1 MKLSKLSQLFLVSA
15 IGLTLATWLTA
26 CNIVTIDYVYVA
38 TSGGSSNGDTG
49 QIYSYAADAESGAP
63 RVAHPAVSS
72 GGDSPIA
79 LAVDST
85 YSDLYVANEA
95 SGTVI
100 HFAVASDGTLT
111 QKDSL
116 TTSEPPVAIAVNKAG
131 TYLYVLSGITSAP
144 PTCPSSPTLASA
156 TLTEYALSSGTIGSA
171 TATETLSVPGYAS
184 DTLVPTA
191 IAVLPNSNDVYA
203 SVYDASAYAPGSPS
217 CVTSNANPGWVF
229 GFVVG
234 SGGALSANSDS
245 PYESGVK
252 PSGMATDP
260 TNRFVYVTDFASN
273 ELIGY
278 TVQGSGE
285 LDFMVN
291 GPFKTGNEPGSVV
304 VDPRGLYIYVT
315 NALDATVS
323 AYSISLPTGTPSA
336 AFATTGSTNNTTDS
350 QPVAITID
358 PALGRF
364 VYTANHLGDSISGFR
379 LNPNTGVLTAT
390 IATPYPTGNG
400 PSAVVAVPHGNHAIQ
415 STAP

>member
-15 IGLTLATWLTA
+15 IGLILASYLTA

-38 TSGGSSNGDTG
+38 TSGGSASGNTG
-49 QIYSYAADAESGAP
+49 QIYCYAADAESGAL
-63 RVAHPAVSS
+63 RKAHAAISS
-72 GGDSPIA
+72 GGNSPIA
-79 LAVDST
+79 MAVDST

-95 SGTVI
+95 SNTVN
-100 HFAVASDGTLT
+100 HFAIAADGTLT
-111 QKDSL
+111 QKDTL
-116 TTSEPPVAIAVNKAG
+116 TTSSPPVALAVNRAG
-131 TYLYVLSGITSAP
+131 TYLYVLTGTS
-144 PTCPSSPTLASA
+144 SA
-156 TLTEYALSSGTIGSA
+156 TVTEYSLSSGTIGSS
-171 TATETLSVPGYAS
+171 TATQTLSVPGYAS

-191 IAVLPNSNDVYA
+191 VTVLPNNNDVYVA
-203 SVYDASAYAPGSPS
+203 VYDSSAYNPGCPS

-229 GFVVG
+229 GFAVG
-234 SGGALSANSDS
+234 SGGTLTSNIDS
-245 PYESGVK
+245 PYESGIK

-278 TVQGSGE
+278 VVQGSGE

-304 VDPRGLYIYVT
+304 VDPRGLFIYVT
-315 NALDATVS
+315 NALDSTVS

-336 AFATTGSTNNTTDS
+336 ALATSGTGSNATDS
-350 QPVAITID
+350 EPVAVVID

-364 VYTANHLGDSISGFR
+364 VYTANKLGDSISGFR
-379 LNPNTGVLTAT
+379 LNPSTGVLSAT
-390 IATPYPTGNG
+390 LATPYPTGQA
-400 PSAVVAVPHGNHAIQ
+400 PTALAAVPHGNHAIQ